1 MEDRV
6 VINGSNIPKE
16 LMDIFNQYDMDAD
29 PYKEMERLRMKAIVI
44 GYDFDYG
51 LSGEPTE
58 FWKISTKTDN
68 YITR

>member
-1 MEDRV
+1 MGGNTHTMEDRV
-6 VINGSNIPKE
+6 VINGSNITKE

-58 FWKISTKTDN
+58 FWKCTK
-68 YITR
+68 